1 RMLTGMAGEI
11 SRPLSLIHAYLYLN
25 RVLPG
30 GMRSEGLHEHIRHQL
45 ERSQDLLGRIS
56 LVGALSERP
65 ADVARNSRFGL
76 AGLLHEVV
84 KESAEFMRARR
95 VSHLLRY
102 DPDMPKEVYG
112 DRETLCQM
120 LVMMMRMLTAAGA
133 EQAEIEVSCSRS
145 GDQLQI
151 VFRCAREFPGVGG
164 YASLLRRYHEN
175 EPADPP
181 PGAPLPLLRML
192 WIEAAAANLQAHF
205 SVDDYGSN
213 GTCFR
218 LLLDNIWQNVPSA
231 LPNERTLQFTD
242 SVDCED
248 DQIDPTRRPA
258 GLKKNFV
265 VIGSDGYAEEVLQAL
280 YPDCRLITG
289 ASPENL
295 PPSVDLLL
303 IFLCGDVQENW
314 LVTAELLL
322 LQPEPPPLIAV
333 VDTRNQGLIQRMRR
347 AGGGHFLPAPTD
359 FVRLDRMLLRLLK

>member
-1 RMLTGMAGEI
+1 
-11 SRPLSLIHAYLYLN
+11 
-25 RVLPG
+25 
-30 GMRSEGLHEHIRHQL
+30 
-45 ERSQDLLGRIS
+45 
-56 LVGALSERP
+56 
-65 ADVARNSRFGL
+65 
-76 AGLLHEVV
+76 
-84 KESAEFMRARR
+84 
-95 VSHLLRY
+95 
-102 DPDMPKEVYG
+102 
-112 DRETLCQM
+112 
-120 LVMMMRMLTAAGA
+120 
-133 EQAEIEVSCSRS
+133 
-145 GDQLQI
+145 
-151 VFRCAREFPGVGG
+151 
-164 YASLLRRYHEN
+164 
-175 EPADPP
+175 
-181 PGAPLPLLRML
+181 
-192 WIEAAAANLQAHF
+192 
-205 SVDDYGSN
+205 VDDYGSN

-248 DQIDPTRRPA
+248 DQIDPTCRPA

-322 LQPEPPPLIAV
+322 LQPAPPPLIAV